1 VGGREGGS
9 CHMLRWK
16 KTPLTGSEEK
26 ERKIIPFMNFR
37 CKTSFSDAGMVKDH
51 GISNMH
57 TLLLALSL
65 SI

>member
-1 VGGREGGS
+1 
-9 CHMLRWK
+9 MLRWK